1 MEIKPKQT
9 ACRHKPPLFRNGQI
23 ASMCQNA
30 TPTEMTF
37 ASRTDAGQRLG
48 RDLAEQNIRAD
59 VVLGLPRGG
68 VIVAAEVAAT
78 LRCPLDVL
86 VVRKIGHPGHREFA
100 VGALA
105 EDGTLV
111 LDEEVINRTGVT
123 QVALREVLAE
133 ETARLTD
140 YLARFL
146 RPNRPVLEG
155 KIALI
160 VDDGLATGATTE
172 AAVRSVRNQKA
183 SQIIVAVPV
192 ASDNAVERLG
202 RIADRV
208 LALLVDPEFDAVGRY
223 YRSFP
228 QTTDEEVRAILTR

>member
-1 MEIKPKQT
+1 
-9 ACRHKPPLFRNGQI
+9 
-23 ASMCQNA
+23 
-30 TPTEMTF
+30 MTF